1 MSRAVLPI
9 IKSAR
14 ISISLSITFAVPLL
28 FLFLFLFSFSLSRP
42 FYQTPVLALPVPLPH
57 QGLRGPRSAPLPSPP
72 PCLMPMH

>member
-42 FYQTPVLALPVPLPH
+42 FYQTTVLALPVPLPH
-57 QGLRGPRSAPLPSPP
+57 
-72 PCLMPMH
+72 